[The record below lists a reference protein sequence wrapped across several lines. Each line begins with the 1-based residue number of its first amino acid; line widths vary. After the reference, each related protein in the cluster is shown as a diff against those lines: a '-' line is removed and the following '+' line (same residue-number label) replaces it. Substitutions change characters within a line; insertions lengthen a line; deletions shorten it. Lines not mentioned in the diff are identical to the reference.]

1 MKCLILAAGY
11 GSRLRG
17 IAESKPL
24 APVGGTPL
32 IEHAI
37 VRASS
42 AGASEFVV
50 ATGYQ
55 AERVEDFLAN
65 LRERTGFTIT
75 PIRCEG
81 WDRPN
86 GYTVL
91 AGAAA
96 IEGEYLLMMT
106 DHLFDP
112 AIVRQLLALDSRPD
126 VGLTLAVD
134 RALTGEWLDIDD
146 ATKVAVDDEERIVAI
161 GKAIDRYN
169 AIDTGLFRATPDL
182 AKALQDDIAAGGGGS
197 LSEGVQ
203 RLARDGR
210 ARAMPIGSARWIDV
224 DSPAMLDFAETMLA
238 QERAAAGALA

>member
-37 VRASS
+37 VRAAS

-55 AERVEDFLAN
+55 AQRVEDFLAG
-65 LRERTGFTIT
+65 LRERTGLTIT
-75 PIRCEG
+75 SVRCEG

-112 AIVRQLLALDSRPD
+112 AIVRQLLALDSRAD
-126 VGLTLAVD
+126 TGLTLAVD

-146 ATKVAVDDEERIVAI
+146 ATKVAVDDEERILAI
-161 GKAIDRYN
+161 GKAIERYN

-182 AKALQDDIAAGGGGS
+182 AEALQADIAAGGGGS

-203 RLARDGR
+203 RLARDRR
-210 ARAMPIGSARWIDV
+210 ARAMAIGPARWIDV

-238 QERAAAGALA
+238 QERAAALA

>member
-37 VRASS
+37 VRAAS
-42 AGASEFVV
+42 AGATEFVV

-55 AERVEDFLAN
+55 ADRVEQFLAS
-65 LRERTGFTIT
+65 LRERTGLTIT
-75 PIRCEG
+75 TIRCED

-96 IEGEYLLMMT
+96 IDGEYLLMMT
-106 DHLFDP
+106 DHLFDS
-112 AIVRQLLALDSRPD
+112 AIVRQLLSLESRPD

-134 RALTGEWLDIDD
+134 LALQGEWLDIDD
-146 ATKVAVDDEERIVAI
+146 ATKVAIDDEDRIVAI
-161 GKAIDRYN
+161 GKAIERYN
-169 AIDTGLFRATPDL
+169 AIDTGLFRATPEL
-182 AKALQDDIAAGGGGS
+182 AEALRADIACGGGGS

-203 RLARDGR
+203 RLARDRR
-210 ARAMPIGSARWIDV
+210 ARAMPIGAARWIDV
-224 DSPAMLDFAETMLA
+224 DSPAMLTFAEIMLA
-238 QERAAAGALA
+238 QERAAAGVLA

>member
-37 VRASS
+37 VRAAS
-42 AGASEFVV
+42 AGATEFVV

-55 AERVEDFLAN
+55 AERVEDFLAG
-65 LRERTGFTIT
+65 LRERAGLKIASV
-75 PIRCEG
+75 RCEG

-112 AIVRQLLALDSRPD
+112 AIVRQLLALESRPD

-134 RALTGEWLDIDD
+134 RALEGEWLDIDD
-146 ATKVAVDDEERIVAI
+146 ATKVAIDEDQRIVAI
-161 GKAIDRYN
+161 GKTIESYN
-169 AIDTGLFRATPDL
+169 AIDTGLFRATPAL
-182 AKALQDDIAAGGGGS
+182 ADALRADIAAGGGGS

-203 RLARDGR
+203 RLARERR
-210 ARAMPIGSARWIDV
+210 ARAMPIGAARWIDV
-224 DSPAMLDFAETMLA
+224 DSPAMLAFAETMLA